1 MVMNQGKYVFAQL
14 NGFIVRYEFDKC
26 VDRYQGNYRIRD
38 FSCWNQF
45 LCMMFGQ
52 ITHRES
58 IRDIAT
64 CLKAHQNKIY
74 HLGIKQAV
82 SHSTITRANENR
94 DWHIYADFGKYLIDT
109 VRPLY
114 ADDKDFA
121 IDLENTVYALDST
134 TIDLCLSVFPWA
146 KFRKQKAAVK
156 MHTMLDL
163 RGNIPVFIDITDG
176 KTHDVN
182 TLDLIDFEPYAIYVM
197 DKGYTDFE
205 RLFEIESSKAFFTIR
220 AKNNLKFKRVSSTK
234 VDKTTGLRCDQTI
247 KLTGV
252 KTSKLYPK
260 KLRRIKYWDAE
271 NELLLVFLTNNF
283 DPDPLTICML
293 YKMRWQIELFFKWI
307 KQHLKIKAFWGYSPN
322 AVKTQIWIAICT
334 YLIIALAKK
343 QLKSDL
349 SLYQISQILDVSVF
363 DKTPLNELLTNFS
376 KNDKIKDFYNQ
387 LNLFDL

>member
-1 MVMNQGKYVFAQL
+1 MNQGKYVFAQL
-14 NGFIVRYEFDKC
+14 NDFIVRYEFDKC

-52 ITHRES
+52 LTHRES

-64 CLKAHQNKIY
+64 CMRAHQNKIY

-94 DWHIYADFGKYLIDT
+94 DWRIYADFGKYLIDL

-114 ADDKDFA
+114 ADDNDFA
-121 IDLENTVYALDST
+121 IDLDNTVYALDST

-146 KFRKQKAAVK
+146 KFRKKKAAVK

-176 KTHDVN
+176 KVHDVN

-197 DKGYTDFE
+197 DKAYTDFE
-205 RLFEIESSKAFFTIR
+205 RLFEIEMSKAFFTIR
-220 AKNNLKFKRVSSTK
+220 AKDNLKFKRVSSIK
-234 VDKTTGLRCDQTI
+234 ADKTKGLKCDQII
-247 KLTGV
+247 KLTGI
-252 KTSKLYPK
+252 KTSKLYPR
-260 KLRRIKYWDAE
+260 KLRRVKYWDTD

-283 DPDPLTICML
+283 QADALTICML

-307 KQHLKIKAFWGYSPN
+307 KQHLRIKTFWGYSPN

-334 YLIIALAKK
+334 YLIIAMVKK
-343 QLKSDL
+343 QIKSDL
-349 SLYQISQILDVSVF
+349 SLYEISQILGVSVF

-376 KNDKIKDFYNQ
+376 KNEKTKELYNQ

>member
-1 MVMNQGKYVFAQL
+1 MYQGKYVFAQL
-14 NGFIVRYEFDKC
+14 NTFIVRYEFDKC
-26 VDRYQGNYRIRD
+26 VNRYQGNYRIRD

-52 ITHRES
+52 LTHRES

-64 CLKAHQNKIY
+64 CLKAHQKKIY

-82 SHSTITRANENR
+82 SHSTITRANETR
-94 DWHIYADFGKYLIDT
+94 DWRIYADFGKCLINL

-121 IDLENTVYALDST
+121 IDLDNTVYALDST

-146 KFRKQKAAVK
+146 KFRKKKAAVK

-163 RGNIPVFIDITDG
+163 RGNIPVFIDISDG
-176 KTHDVN
+176 KIHDVN

-197 DKGYTDFE
+197 DKAYTDFE
-205 RLFEIESSKAFFTIR
+205 RLFQIEISKAFFTIR
-220 AKNNLKFKRVSSTK
+220 GKDNLKFKRVSSTK
-234 VDKTTGLRCDQTI
+234 VDKTKGLKCDQTI

-252 KTSKLYPK
+252 KTSKLYPE
-260 KLRRIKYWDAE
+260 KLRRIKYLDAE

-283 DPDPLTICML
+283 EVDALTICML

-307 KQHLKIKAFWGYSPN
+307 KQHLRIKAFWGYSPN

-343 QLKSDL
+343 QLQSDL
-349 SLYQISQILDVSVF
+349 SLYEISQILGVSVF

-376 KNDKIKDFYNQ
+376 KNEKIKEYYNQ